1 MTDKLM
7 ERICGVILAGGAS
20 SRMGAEKAFSALSG
34 RPMIAHVIERLAPQ
48 VDQLVISANGAPAR
62 FAAFGLPLLADP
74 IAEPGAERQGPLAG
88 LLAALRYAKAEGFA
102 ALVTAPADAPFLPA
116 SLISRLCAAHS
127 SHHLVC
133 LARSASGLEP
143 LFGLWRTA
151 ALAGAETAFVHGER
165 AMHRL
170 AASLGY
176 AEAAFTSEGDAI
188 GFANVNSPTELEEAR
203 RRLSADPFVG

>member
-1 MTDKLM
+1 M

-62 FAAFGLPLLADP
+62 FAAFGLPVLADP
-74 IAEPGAERQGPLAG
+74 IEDPDAERQGPLAG
-88 LLAALRYAKAEGFA
+88 LVAALRYAKAQNFA
-102 ALVTAPADAPFLPA
+102 AVVTAPADAPFLPA
-116 SLISRLCAAHS
+116 SLVSRLSAARGSGHV
-127 SHHLVC
+127 VC
-133 LARSASGLEP
+133 LARSAGGLEP

-151 ALAGAETAFVHGER
+151 ALAGTESGFAQGER
-165 AMHRL
+165 AIHRL

-176 AEAAFTSEGDAI
+176 DEAAFSGEADAI
-188 GFANVNSPTELEEAR
+188 GFSNINSPSDLAVAR
-203 RRLSADPFVG
+203 RWLSDPIVGS